1 MARSI
6 WNGSLSFGLVSVPVE
21 LFTATEDKTIRFNQ
35 FQEGTSDRIRNK
47 RVNERT
53 GEEVDFGAI
62 VKGYDLGGGEYVIV
76 SPEELEALEPGRT
89 RNVEITDFVDLDAID
104 PVYYQKTYYLAP
116 KGDQAERAYGLL
128 RKAMEEAGKA
138 AVATLVMRGKQYLVT
153 VRPEARCLVLQ
164 TMYFADEVRDPTK
177 EVPGLPVA
185 EDFSDRELKTAKML
199 VESMAGAWEPEQYH
213 DTYRQRVE
221 ELVDRKRAGEEVV
234 LEARPAE
241 PTKVVDLMAALEASV
256 AAARGRGARPAGAD
270 RGATSAAVPSPGTR
284 AGAKGARAAKGG
296 SDGRGHLSELS
307 KAELYDRASRLDLP
321 GRSKM
326 SRDELEKAVASAE
339 AGTRRRKAS

>member
-21 LFTATEDKTIRFNQ
+21 LFSATEDKTIHFNQ
-35 FQEGTSDRIRNK
+35 FQAGTSDRIRNR

-53 GEEVDFGAI
+53 GEEVPFDEI

-76 SPEELEALEPGRT
+76 SPDELEALEPGRT
-89 RNVEITDFVDLDAID
+89 RNIEITDFVDLEAID

-116 KGDQAERAYGLL
+116 KSEQAERAYALL
-128 RKAMEEAGKA
+128 RRAMEQSKRS

-153 VRPEARCLVLQ
+153 VRAESRVLVLQ

-177 EVPGLPVA
+177 EVPNLPVA
-185 EDFSDRELKTAKML
+185 DDFSDRELKTAKL
-199 VESMAGAWEPEQYH
+199 LIDSMATDWEPERYH

-221 ELVDRKRAGEEVV
+221 DLVERKRAGEEVV
-234 LEARPAE
+234 LETHPAE
-241 PTKVVDLMAALEASV
+241 PTKVVDLMAALQASV
-256 AAARGRGARPAGAD
+256 DAARGKGGRGSSSAD
-270 RGATSAAVPSPGTR
+270 TDT
-284 AGAKGARAAKGG
+284 AKGARSGNTARRAAK
-296 SDGRGHLSELS
+296 SAELSELS
-307 KAELYDRASRLDLP
+307 KAELYDRAAELDVQ

-326 SRDELEKAVASAE
+326 TRRQLEQAVAA
-339 AGTRRRKAS
+339 AGSGGRRRKAS